1 MPEPW
6 LALGGRPA
14 AIAAYMQAAS
24 RNRRIAGHEV
34 GSGSGLHAAWLR
46 SVRDMTAP
54 LPGILQDAESDL
66 QTAQSES
73 DPHRLGQYA
82 RAAADAA
89 AEVAMNDG
97 ASAQDRERALV
108 IMRSSLALIPGSL
121 LGEAQRMLAAARGE
135 ADPQRRRELA
145 RSALAKGR
153 EALGHRGVTDEERA
167 QGRQV
172 IGGARMIV
180 NTIVETAMRQQAA
193 DREREHHTPSISL

>member
-1 MPEPW
+1 
-6 LALGGRPA
+6 
-14 AIAAYMQAAS
+14 MQAAS
-24 RNRRIAGHEV
+24 HNRGIAGHEV
-34 GSGSGLHAAWLR
+34 GSGSGLGAARLR
-46 SVRDMTAP
+46 SVRHMTAP
-54 LPGILQDAESDL
+54 LPGILQDAVSDL

-73 DPHRLGQYA
+73 DPHRQGQYA

-97 ASAQDRERALV
+97 ASAQGRERALA
-108 IMRSSLALIPGSL
+108 IMRSSLTLIPGSL
-121 LGEAQRMLAAARGE
+121 LGEAQSMLTAARDE
-135 ADPQRRRELA
+135 ADPHRRRELA

-153 EALGHRGVTDEERA
+153 EALRHREVTDEERA

-193 DREREHHTPSISL
+193 DRQHGHQTPSIAL

>member
-1 MPEPW
+1 
-6 LALGGRPA
+6 
-14 AIAAYMQAAS
+14 
-24 RNRRIAGHEV
+24 
-34 GSGSGLHAAWLR
+34 
-46 SVRDMTAP
+46 MTAP
-54 LPGILQDAESDL
+54 LPGILQDAVSDL

-73 DPHRLGQYA
+73 DPHRQGQYA

-97 ASAQDRERALV
+97 ASAQDRERALA
-108 IMRSSLALIPGSL
+108 IMRSSLTLIPGSL
-121 LGEAQRMLAAARGE
+121 LGEAQSVLTAARDE
-135 ADPQRRRELA
+135 ADPHRRRELA

-153 EALGHRGVTDEERA
+153 EALRHREVTDEERA

-193 DREREHHTPSISL
+193 DREHGHQTPSIAL

>member
-6 LALGGRPA
+6 LAVGGRPA

-54 LPGILQDAESDL
+54 LPRILQDAESDL

-108 IMRSSLALIPGSL
+108 IMRSSLAL
-121 LGEAQRMLAAARGE
+121 
-135 ADPQRRRELA
+135 
-145 RSALAKGR
+145 
-153 EALGHRGVTDEERA
+153 GHRGVTDEERA